1 MRIWGIH
8 KKYSTFSWFE
18 NFMGGHV
25 SFCGITI
32 FGANAM
38 NWAVNISTR
47 WGYLCFTLP
56 VAARWRRNSMGQ
68 LHYSWYMYLSPN
80 CTPWAA
86 TWYIGSDKSEH
97 IRAKIRK
104 LNFGHGFNSGSD
116 TNAENYKKL
125 RAINSKYSCFYP
137 SDQDIEETY
146 QYDKQG

>member
-8 KKYSTFSWFE
+8 KKYSTLSWFE
-18 NFMGGHV
+18 NFMGGHM
-25 SFCGITI
+25 SFWGITI
-32 FGANAM
+32 FGSNAM

-56 VAARWRRNSMGQ
+56 VAARWQRNSRGQ

-104 LNFGHGFNSGSD
+104 LNFGHGFNSDNGE
-116 TNAENYKKL
+116 AYKRL
-125 RAINSKYSCFYP
+125 RAINSKFGHFYP

-146 QYDKQG
+146 QYDKLG